1 MIKRIANGKMEKLL
15 SSNKEA
21 GRIVLL
27 HEEFLGKSAKVY
39 EIYCEMLIKLLTGKN
54 WMEIIT
60 SLSQNNVITLEL
72 PNDKIKM
79 IREYTEIILKKSET
93 NIQGEVNYVKQIF
106 FIESILEISKKVP
119 LHKKNIYAT
128 YSSLI
133 LGLSQGQ
140 RNELIEFLL
149 EVLQVCKNGT
159 SIFAILAGFLTNKV
173 ENIAE

>member
-60 SLSQNNVITLEL
+60 SFSQNNVITLEL

-79 IREYTEIILKKSET
+79 IREYT
-93 NIQGEVNYVKQIF
+93 
-106 FIESILEISKKVP
+106 
-119 LHKKNIYAT
+119 
-128 YSSLI
+128 
-133 LGLSQGQ
+133 
-140 RNELIEFLL
+140 
-149 EVLQVCKNGT
+149 
-159 SIFAILAGFLTNKV
+159 
-173 ENIAE
+173 